1 MFRRLITA
9 PSLLCKNIVGLFTLT
24 DLKKGEFIIDYTG
37 QIYDNNC
44 QFNTYLNDINDALG
58 RSYGFTIDD

>member
-1 MFRRLITA
+1 M
-9 PSLLCKNIVGLFTLT
+9 CKNIVGLFTLT